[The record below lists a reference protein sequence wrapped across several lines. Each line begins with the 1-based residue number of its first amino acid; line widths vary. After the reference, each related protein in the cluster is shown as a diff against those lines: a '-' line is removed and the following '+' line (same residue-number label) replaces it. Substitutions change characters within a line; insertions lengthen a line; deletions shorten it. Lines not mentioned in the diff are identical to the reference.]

1 VNLDFYGTAW
11 VVLMLYASMTFF
23 DALAR
28 ELHHARR

>member
-1 VNLDFYGTAW
+1 VNLDFYGAAW
-11 VVLMLYASMTFF
+11 LILMLYASMTFF